1 MKKMIKVYVALA
13 AIATLAFGLFSCS
26 GGGNDVN
33 PLALY
38 SPLTP
43 LNSPTLKY
51 LDLSNA
57 KSLYISGG
65 SGTSANKADG
75 ISASASGPD
84 HKKIFKITDDGYVE
98 EVKYL
103 DADKKEISIW
113 NEPCVIEKIN
123 DDYIF
128 VGFGY
133 GGFSPNV
140 GWDTVSSYIIRKL
153 DGAAF
158 DMKNTGTATIHD
170 ENSETWKNASNFHTD
185 KNNNMYYISCDQ
197 NFFHKI
203 VRVDLSGIASLA
215 GTTVSPSTDD
225 IYCFDVDKDGNIIY
239 YGYSVLVS
247 NNKFK
252 RIRKSNGGIKNISV
266 RNDYWIG
273 LDGCIYYNTNEG
285 QVKVSIDAEGNLS
298 ESSYGTNTDLFFF
311 PHSSYKLDLKNRI
324 IIVYDGYI
332 NEVYNPSANPRRVS
346 LAGISLEKIFAANS
360 TENFYYI
367 AGADNSGNTILIK
380 VSLAKNF
387 DVKL

>member
-1 MKKMIKVYVALA
+1 MKKMAKVYVALA

-65 SGTSANKADG
+65 SGTSAN
-75 ISASASGPD
+75 ISASANGASA
-84 HKKIFKITDDGYVE
+84 KKIFKITGTGHVE

-103 DADKKEISIW
+103 DANKKEMSIL
-113 NEPCVIEKIN
+113 NEPCAIEKIN

-128 VGFGY
+128 VGFGPY
-133 GGFSPNV
+133 SYSIQ
-140 GWDTVSSYIIRKL
+140 SSYIIRKT

-158 DMKNTGTATIHD
+158 DMKNLGKPVL
-170 ENSETWKNASNFHTD
+170 NKNYTWKNAPVFHTD
-185 KNNNMYYISCDQ
+185 KKNNMYYINYDYSRQ
-197 NFFHKI
+197 KI
-203 VRVDLSGIASLA
+203 IRVDLSGIDSLA
-215 GTTVSPSTDD
+215 GTTVSPSTDS
-225 IYCFDVDKDGNIIY
+225 INCFDVDKDGNIIY
-239 YGYSVLVS
+239 YGYSVSDS
-247 NNKFK
+247 NNSFK

-273 LDGCIYYNTNEG
+273 LDGCIYYKYDDIYSDP
-285 QVKVSIDAEGNLS
+285 VKVSIDADGNVS
-298 ESSYGTNTDLFFF
+298 ESSYGSNTNLFFF
-311 PHSSYKLDLKNRI
+311 PSSSYKLDMKTRI
-324 IIVYDGYI
+324 IIIYNGYI

-346 LAGISLEKIFAANS
+346 LTGI
-360 TENFYYI
+360 T
-367 AGADNSGNTILIK
+367 
-380 VSLAKNF
+380 
-387 DVKL
+387 